1 MMHPQQ
7 RMQYDNW
14 LRATQQRDGSGGNK
28 MPPPP
33 PNMPPGELTCLLTL
47 FFCMHDMTLG
57 LKFVGAVLDCC
68 WECSV
73 EFHNFILRNNY
84 QIIYYSQKIKRN
96 SFLQTEQRLEK
107 SCTCT

>member
-33 PNMPPGELTCLLTL
+33 PNMPPGELPCLLT

-57 LKFVGAVLDCC
+57 AEIC
-68 WECSV
+68 WHC
-73 EFHNFILRNNY
+73 FGLLLGMLGCIP
-84 QIIYYSQKIKRN
+84 
-96 SFLQTEQRLEK
+96 
-107 SCTCT
+107 